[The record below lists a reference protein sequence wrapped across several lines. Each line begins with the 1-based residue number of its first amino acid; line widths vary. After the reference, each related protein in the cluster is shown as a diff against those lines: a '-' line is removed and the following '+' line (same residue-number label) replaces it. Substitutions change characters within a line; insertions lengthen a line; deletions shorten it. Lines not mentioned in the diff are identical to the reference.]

1 MKLLVVDDH
10 EIVRQG
16 LAAYFRQRDAG
27 LALLV
32 ASSGEEACA
41 LLPHHPDLDAVLL
54 DLAMPGMG
62 GLALIAAMGE
72 LRQTLPVVVLSAC
85 EEPARVREALAAG
98 ARGYV
103 PKSAGGNTLWSALQF
118 VLSGNVYVPPLMLAA
133 DAATPAPSARRA
145 PAEALARLTP
155 RQADVMHLLA
165 GGASNKQIART
176 LDLSEKTVKIH
187 VTGIFKTLDVVNRRQ
202 AAALSRTCAAR

>member
-10 EIVRQG
+10 EIVQQG

-27 LALLV
+27 LTLLV

-41 LLPHHPDLDAVLL
+41 LLPDHPDLDAVLL

-62 GLALIAAMGE
+62 GLALIVAMGA
-72 LRQTLPVVVLSAC
+72 LRRSLPVVVLSAF
-85 EEPARVREALAAG
+85 EEPARVREALSAG
-98 ARGYV
+98 ARGYI

-118 VLSGNVYVPPLMLAA
+118 VLSGNVYVPPLMLA
-133 DAATPAPSARRA
+133 DAATAGPSARAA
-145 PAEALARLTP
+145 PAEAMARLTP
-155 RQADVMHLLA
+155 RQADVLRLLA
-165 GGASNKQIART
+165 EGTSNKQIART

-187 VTGIFKTLDVVNRRQ
+187 VTGIFKALDVVNRRQ
-202 AAALSRTCAAR
+202 AAALSRACPAQ